1 MASGNGVAAPAAAGL
16 PAGTTNVMTA
26 GTSGGAYGCGP
37 GCAVAGHKH
46 GATSEGAPAAAGT
59 GSGPS
64 WVEQMRADL
73 LRNAADQEA
82 GRGHIAKHKEWF
94 EGVETD
100 LRKIMAGTDDQ
111 AQFDKLVGL
120 VRRMGQLIAEAE
132 RLLPL
137 SIAETRALAAR
148 R

>member
-1 MASGNGVAAPAAAGL
+1 MVHVRDTLNRDILRLAVPAL
-16 PAGTTNVMTA
+16 
-26 GTSGGAYGCGP
+26 GALIAEPLFLQVLCN
-37 GCAVAGHKH
+37 
-46 GATSEGAPAAAGT
+46 
-59 GSGPS
+59 
-64 WVEQMRADL
+64 L

-111 AQFDKLVGL
+111 AQFDKLVAL